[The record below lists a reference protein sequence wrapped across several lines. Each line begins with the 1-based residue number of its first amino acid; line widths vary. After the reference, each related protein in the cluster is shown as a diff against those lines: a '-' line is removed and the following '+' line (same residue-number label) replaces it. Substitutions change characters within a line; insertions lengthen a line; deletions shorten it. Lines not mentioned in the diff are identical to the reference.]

1 MSEGNGAAASDPGL
15 QLIKEAFEDAQYLSI
30 EAKDAAHMIQLGA
43 HREQEIPDQVI
54 MSIYGTLT
62 EGKKAQ
68 IEWQYAGGPSRAGD
82 QAVMNKPIKLGATGE
97 YPEGKLTPADEGA
110 LQFAVGVC
118 DGKVCLD
125 FGTPVVW
132 IGMAPADAHRLAENL
147 MRHAKDAGYKAK

>member
-68 IEWQYAGGPSRAGD
+68 IEFQSKSGNGYVAHIESYSDMILFMQGNMPVVRLEPG
-82 QAVMNKPIKLGATGE
+82 IKL
-97 YPEGKLTPADEGA
+97 
-110 LQFAVGVC
+110 
-118 DGKVCLD
+118 
-125 FGTPVVW
+125 
-132 IGMAPADAHRLAENL
+132 
-147 MRHAKDAGYKAK
+147 